1 MTADYQKSQPV
12 EKPEWSVVY
21 EKLEKML
28 EPLPFMSVGTKHK
41 FFYSQANPD
50 QESLLVT
57 QDYAGYIAA
66 IDYMSRDVLFYAH
79 HKGGASIFIKGEWLT
94 ILGEVTP

>member
-1 MTADYQKSQPV
+1 MTTDYQKPQPV
-12 EKPEWSVVY
+12 EKPEWAVVY

-41 FFYSQANPD
+41 SFYSQTNPD

-66 IDYMSRDVLFYAH
+66 IDYMSRDVLFLAH
-79 HKGGASIFIKGEWLT
+79 PKGGASTFIKG
-94 ILGEVTP
+94 